1 MAKKKSK
8 KKGNDFY
15 SEGVNF
21 SDDPEDSFYAT
32 EEEDD
37 ITTIKKSS
45 SKTFFGFLP
54 WEILV
59 LIIELALVIY
69 LVLVLLAKVPL
80 L

>member
-8 KKGNDFY
+8 KKESDFY

-32 EEEDD
+32 EEEDNLPN
-37 ITTIKKSS
+37 IKQSPKRTIL
-45 SKTFFGFLP
+45 GFLP

-59 LIIELALVIY
+59 LLIELALVIY
-69 LVLVLLAKVPL
+69 LVLVLLSKVPL
-80 L
+80 I